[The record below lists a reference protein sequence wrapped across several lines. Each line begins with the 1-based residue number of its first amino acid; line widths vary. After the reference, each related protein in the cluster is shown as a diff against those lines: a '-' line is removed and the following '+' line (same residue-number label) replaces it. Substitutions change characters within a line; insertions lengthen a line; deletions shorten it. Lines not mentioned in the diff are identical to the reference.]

1 MGIKPRAIARIGSRS
16 VLIPFPTKGE
26 APLAPPIPVAPH
38 EPTGVTASAGIFT
51 VEVSLSWSDVSSN
64 EDGFYVY
71 RNTSNTTTGATL
83 IKTLGAGVQTYTDN
97 DDNSGANAPAE
108 GTTYYYWVSSFNA
121 GGESAKSPAA
131 SNGTGGVTTI
141 WLVPTAPSSLS
152 ATAVSSSQIN
162 LSWTDNSNNETGF
175 EIFRSTDGLTFASI
189 ATVGA
194 GVTTFNNTGLAASTQ
209 YYYRVW
215 AYNPGETST
224 YSNTANATTQASAGV
239 PTPTFEVNFTT
250 DPYVGTRFGRA
261 SRGTFV
267 NSSGFIQAAE
277 TNLALYSNQLNNS
290 YWTVGSETITA
301 NAAVAPDGTSTAAR
315 HTELSTTSFHGMQRS
330 SVAGVTAGSPHTFS
344 IYVKRDPTSPSV
356 RNVSLWL
363 YYDLSATP
371 NSSRNAVLFNT
382 ATGAYINQ
390 STFNSS
396 GVSYGSEDVGNG
408 WFRYW
413 VTVTAPATATGMR
426 CGIYMFQDGTTTLTD
441 YRAETYA
448 GNGSSVLYWGPQ
460 LVASA
465 SRLPYVHTA
474 ASAVGTPRITHDPV
488 TLAPLGLLMEA
499 QATNLMLFSE
509 EFNNTTGWS
518 QLIGATI
525 TTNSTGTVAP
535 DNTNNSDILVED
547 TTTGTHRVV
556 SVNRTV
562 STSTIYT
569 ASCYVKPLNRNFCAI
584 TFYAT
589 GGTGRR
595 FCQVFDLTGNGALGT
610 TNSLNSPTDTGG
622 SITAVGNGWYRIT
635 AQMGSGTDTSVSVAI
650 SASDSASPSFA
661 SQAPS
666 FTGNN
671 LGAIYMWGAQ
681 LETGTAA
688 TSYIPTTT
696 ATVTR
701 SADGWNIMSAEMST
715 LWNQSQGSLVA
726 KGRIYTPFT
735 NGGLARVGVGGT
747 NANSYFTS
755 IASSQVRPAIRVAGA
770 NFSSGPTGL
779 PTSGAVVNT
788 GFSYNQATPAFTGF
802 VGGTAGSTLTN
813 SLSAVTIDRLEVGTR
828 IENSMASGTNI
839 GLASSIYVI
848 ERLRYWNTALSNA
861 DMQTATT

>member
-1 MGIKPRAIARIGSRS
+1 MGIKPKAIARIGSRS

-26 APLAPPIPVAPH
+26 ASLAPPIPLAPH

-51 VEVSLSWSDVSSN
+51 VEVALSWTDASNN

-83 IKTLGAGVQTYTDN
+83 IKTLGAGVQAYTDN
-97 DDNSGANAPAE
+97 AANSGAYPPAE
-108 GTTYYYWVSSFNA
+108 GATYFYWVSSFNA

-131 SNGTGGVTTI
+131 SNALGGETTI

-175 EIFRSTDGLTFASI
+175 EIFRSTDGITFSSI

-194 GVTTFNNTGLAASTQ
+194 GVTTYNNTGLSASTQ
-209 YYYRVW
+209 YYYKVW
-215 AYNPGETST
+215 AYNPGENST
-224 YSNTANATTQASAGV
+224 YSNTANATTQAGGV
-239 PTPTFEVNFTT
+239 PAATFDLNFTT

-261 SRGTFV
+261 SRATFV

-371 NSSRNAVLFNT
+371 NSSRNGVLFNT

-488 TLAPLGLLMEA
+488 TLAPLGLLMEPA
-499 QATNLMLFSE
+499 ATNNLLRSE
-509 EFNNTTGWS
+509 DWSAVWVLAGSTQTANSATSPSGVSNGTRLSEDTTVGAHETYQS
-518 QLIGATI
+518 IGASQNYCFSVFLKAQQRTAASTTI
-525 TTNSTGTVAP
+525 YRAANDWVTCTFNLSAGTAGTVAVGSASGWS
-535 DNTNNSDILVED
+535 NAAA
-547 TTTGTHRVV
+547 
-556 SVNRTV
+556 
-562 STSTIYT
+562 TIENY
-569 ASCYVKPLNRNFCAI
+569 
-584 TFYAT
+584 
-589 GGTGRR
+589 
-595 FCQVFDLTGNGALGT
+595 
-610 TNSLNSPTDTGG
+610 
-622 SITAVGNGWYRIT
+622 GNGWYRCSVRAT
-635 AQMGSGTDTSVSVAI
+635 HSSSSG
-650 SASDSASPSFA
+650 SFA
-661 SQAPS
+661 GISLNSSATPTRQANNGIEGYA
-666 FTGNN
+666 GNTAN
-671 LGAIYMWGAQ
+671 GLLAWGAQ
-681 LETGTAA
+681 VEFTNAPP
-688 TSYIPTTT
+688 TSYIPTAA

-701 SADGWNIMSAEMST
+701 SADGWNIMPAEMST

-779 PTSGAVVNT
+779 PTSGAVVNI

-828 IENSMASGTNI
+828 IENSMAAGTNI